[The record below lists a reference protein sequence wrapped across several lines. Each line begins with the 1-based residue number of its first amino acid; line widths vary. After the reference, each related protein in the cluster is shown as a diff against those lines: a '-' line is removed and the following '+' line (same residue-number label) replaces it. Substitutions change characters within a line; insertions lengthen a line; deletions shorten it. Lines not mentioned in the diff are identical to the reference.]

1 MGRHHHNDNNTENYS
16 NNNSHHNR
24 SHHHPTHHHSIR
36 HHPTHHHPTHHHP
49 THHHPTHHHKQLD
62 SHEKHLL
69 AFLEDSGKHNH
80 EHHHPHHPHDEHH
93 HPHHPHNEHHPH
105 HPHHAQELINSLT
118 HPKVLKDKLEDALKK
133 LHPLL
138 DDFKHNFVS
147 HFLNPSY
154 DEHQNL
160 YTHSENQIH
169 AFTSELLEH
178 KNKTHH
184 NTDEINKYFL
194 LYNKKIEHLKR
205 ENNKLRA
212 KYNRFNQTALTSN
225 ERMDEYQTI
234 YQEQYM
240 SNCSMFISLIIGG
253 VIMSVVFKPSASQ

>member
-1 MGRHHHNDNNTENYS
+1 M
-16 NNNSHHNR
+16 
-24 SHHHPTHHHSIR
+24 
-36 HHPTHHHPTHHHP
+36 
-49 THHHPTHHHKQLD
+49 
-62 SHEKHLL
+62 
-69 AFLEDSGKHNH
+69 
-80 EHHHPHHPHDEHH
+80 
-93 HPHHPHNEHHPH
+93 
-105 HPHHAQELINSLT
+105 INSLT

-154 DEHQNL
+154 DENKNL

-169 AFTSELLEH
+169 AFSSELMEH

-194 LYNKKIEHLKR
+194 LYNKKIEDLKR

-225 ERMDEYQTI
+225 ERIDEYQTI

-240 SNCSMFISLIIGG
+240 TNWSMLISLIIGG
-253 VIMSVVFKPSASQ
+253 VIMSIAFKPSSSQ